1 MRCWI
6 GGYDMTKHDKEH
18 YLQNLKSI
26 AESILK
32 DIANIEKEEDDRY
45 SLGMS
50 FLESH
55 CEIARMR
62 IDEFIKARR
71 NGRI

>member
-1 MRCWI
+1 M
-6 GGYDMTKHDKEH
+6 DKDKKEY
-18 YLQNLKSI
+18 YLQNLKYV
-26 AESILK
+26 AESILNV
-32 DIANIEKEEDDRY
+32 ITNIEKEEDNRY

-62 IDEFIKARR
+62 IDEFLKARR

>member
-6 GGYDMTKHDKEH
+6 GGSDMTKHDKGH

-32 DIANIEKEEDDRY
+32 DITNIEKEEGYRH
-45 SLGMS
+45 SLGMNY
-50 FLESH
+50 LEND

-62 IDEFIKARR
+62 IDEFLKARGD
-71 NGRI
+71 GRI